1 MLHFLC
7 GLSKQKKFDQIGTKG
22 MVFNIKKGGSGIDNN
37 QKNENN
43 NNNNHNSDISNNVKI

>member
-1 MLHFLC
+1 MLHFLG

-22 MVFNIKKGGSGIDNN
+22 TVFNIKKGGSGIDNN